1 MIEEVFR
8 EELLSKVKL
17 LKDEKKRKVIETI
30 IKKDKWYMDIEI
42 EMFISILYDLG
53 IDKNSS
59 IEIYKKLHIV

>member
-30 IKKDKWYMDIEI
+30 IKKDKWYMDVDI

>member
-17 LKDEKKRKVIETI
+17 LKDKKKRKVIETI
-30 IKKDKWYMDIEI
+30 IKKDKWYMDVDI

>member
-30 IKKDKWYMDIEI
+30 IKKDKWYMDVDI

-59 IEIYKKLHIV
+59 IEIYKKLYIV

>member
-30 IKKDKWYMDIEI
+30 IKKDKWYMDVDI
-42 EMFISILYDLG
+42 EMFISILCDLG

>member
-30 IKKDKWYMDIEI
+30 IKKDKWYMDVDI

-53 IDKNSS
+53 IDKTNA
-59 IEIYKKLHIV
+59 IDIYKKLHII